1 MEEIKNDNLI
11 QNDKSSLALKNKND
25 GVSIITTLMSTHL
38 VKKPQNDDALF
49 KSERPKNDDDVEN
62 IETKLT
68 EIKKTNDIFSRE
80 NFISNREFNIP
91 EKKITDELI
100 ILSKDKLDK
109 ETKQQEYEKEMKT
122 NMEIQKQNMK
132 KDEEKIKKYYQ
143 RRKPNTIKLNILLII
158 LISIIF
164 ILLFILLFLLLDKY
178 LS

>member
-11 QNDKSSLALKNKND
+11 QNDKSSLALKNKNN

-49 KSERPKNDDDVEN
+49 KSERPKNDDDIEN

-68 EIKKTNDIFSRE
+68 EIKKTNDFFSRE

-109 ETKQQEYEKEMKT
+109 EIKQQEYEKEMKT

-143 RRKPNTIKLNILLII
+143 RRRPNTAKLNILLIS